1 MILSA
6 NRYPSPDHARRECAM
21 LIVCPT
27 CSTTYQI
34 QLAALGAAGRSVRC
48 SHCKNTWFATQDSVI
63 EEVALADASV
73 PARQPPAPPQR
84 QGEPDDFDAMS
95 ASDFS
100 VEAEMPP
107 ETAGGTE
114 KPLAEMDAPPLAPG
128 DQVEGAQPSAAKFEP
143 DASEDIETIAARRAR
158 QAYTERKAKPT
169 VLQRIASLPVLIV
182 ALAAILIGVV
192 QGRTT
197 VVRHFPQTASLFS
210 MLGMPVNLRGLT
222 FQDVKSKGEFHDG
235 VMVLVVEGVIV
246 NLTRNTLEVPRL
258 RFSLRN
264 GANHEVYAWT
274 ALPSRNTL
282 GSGDGLAFRTRLAS
296 PPADGRDVIVRFFNR
311 RDAAVGVP

>member
-1 MILSA
+1 
-6 NRYPSPDHARRECAM
+6 M

-48 SHCKNTWFATQDSVI
+48 SHCKNTWFATLDSVI
-63 EEVALADASV
+63 EEVALAQASTRR
-73 PARQPPAPPQR
+73 PDPPSPPQR

-100 VEAEMPP
+100 VEAVVAP
-107 ETAGGTE
+107 EAADEAE
-114 KPLAEMDAPPLAPG
+114 KALAEADAPPLAPG
-128 DQVEGAQPSAAKFEP
+128 DQAEGAESSAAKFDPVEP
-143 DASEDIETIAARRAR
+143 EDIETIAARRAR
-158 QAYTERKAKPT
+158 QTYTERKAKPT
-169 VLQRIASLPVLIV
+169 LLQRIVSLPVLIV
-182 ALAAILIGVV
+182 ALAAVLLGVL
-192 QGRTT
+192 QWRAT

-210 MLGMPVNLRGLT
+210 VLGMPVNLRGLT
-222 FQDVKSKGEFHDG
+222 FQEVKSKGEFHDG

-264 GANHEVYAWT
+264 GASHEVYAWT
-274 ALPSRNTL
+274 TLPSRNML

-311 RDAAVGVP
+311 RDAALGAP